1 MRLFSAAPFL
11 LASAP
16 LAFAQNAAVL
26 SQLVQALTSS
36 GHTRLVS
43 LAQQLNS
50 TASGQSVLKQLTSG
64 QPFVLF
70 APTDSAFD
78 SAPSN
83 ITSDVNLLADV
94 VAYHVVQ
101 GNFSGTSTTYPN
113 TTLGRT
119 LLSDPTYVQLEGN
132 KSQVVAWAI
141 RADQKVHVLNQRNDS
156 TVLNTTTAGN
166 ITINTVDHVLVIP
179 ESLSETIPA
188 DNISL
193 TGVETALRSVQLPTF
208 NSTTNQTGSSS
219 LFDILNSQLHGFT
232 FFAPNTSAIQDASS
246 ALSGLQSNTTALQA
260 LFQNHIINGTTV
272 YSPLLAGQ
280 NYTSAA
286 GEPLSFSFN
295 GTGHFVTSGN
305 VTAQIVQPDVLL
317 PNGVIHV
324 IDRVLT
330 NTQTD
335 SGAASSAASSA
346 SSVATQS
353 TSATAPIGYSATATL
368 AGPSGSTQ
376 SSSTSHTSNAAP
388 GVVYAMPSLAQVV
401 SVGVAVL
408 GVVVGGRFVLA

>member
-1 MRLFSAAPFL
+1 M
-11 LASAP
+11 
-16 LAFAQNAAVL
+16 
-26 SQLVQALTSS
+26 
-36 GHTRLVS
+36 
-43 LAQQLNS
+43 
-50 TASGQSVLKQLTSG
+50 
-64 QPFVLF
+64 
-70 APTDSAFD
+70 
-78 SAPSN
+78 
-83 ITSDVNLLADV
+83 
-94 VAYHVVQ
+94 

-305 VTAQIVQPDVLL
+305 VTAQIIQPDVLL

-330 NTQTD
+330 NTETD

-388 GVVYAMPSLAQVV
+388 GVVYATPSLAQVM